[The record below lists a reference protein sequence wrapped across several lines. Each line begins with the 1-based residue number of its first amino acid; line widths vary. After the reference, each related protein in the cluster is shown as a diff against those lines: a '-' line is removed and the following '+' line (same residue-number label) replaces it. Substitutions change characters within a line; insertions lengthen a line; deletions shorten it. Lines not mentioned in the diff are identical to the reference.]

1 MKRLITSLKLIV
13 LGLAFTSNLNAQ
25 EKETLFVGGIAIN
38 NMSLEYESI
47 RTAIHANFMQSEL
60 YILEDRYDVAEKL
73 EDKELIGCLGK
84 SCLQRVGEKV
94 GADKVVS
101 FTFDGLKDKIII
113 SAKVVEVK
121 TGAVLKQSISEFE
134 NQPQMIN
141 RIIELA
147 VNKLLE
153 IPSNA
158 DVAQQLSYKKTAAQ
172 AKQVAILN
180 NSGPRIGVAFA
191 SGSNGDYITR
201 SEKRGGLESTPAVLN
216 LGYQFETQYVGTD
229 NFSGLFEFIFNV
241 GGLEKATIIPSFA
254 LLNGFRFGKGNW
266 EIATGP
272 SLTVKKLAEGVMIEN
287 KWYLERELALEGFD
301 LSQYDLVKKP
311 DTRGDLALSS
321 NWVIAVGKTFRAGAV
336 NIPVNV
342 YSSINKYGTAFGV
355 SLGLNVS
362 K

>member
-1 MKRLITSLKLIV
+1 MKRLITSLKLIA
-13 LGLAFTSNLNAQ
+13 LGLVFTFNLNAQ
-25 EKETLFVGGIAIN
+25 QETLFVGGIAIN
-38 NMSLEYESI
+38 NMSLESESI
-47 RTAIHANFMQSEL
+47 RTALHANFMQSEL

-73 EDKELIGCLGK
+73 EDEKLVGCLGK
-84 SCLQRVGEKV
+84 TCLQRVGEKV

-101 FTFDGLKDKIII
+101 FTFDGVKDKIII
-113 SAKVVEVK
+113 SAKVVDVK

-141 RIIELA
+141 RIIEIA
-147 VNKLLE
+147 VNKLLD

-158 DVAQQLSYKKTAAQ
+158 DVVQQLSYKKMAAQ
-172 AKQVAILN
+172 AKQVAVLN

-191 SGSNGDYITR
+191 TEANGDYITR
-201 SEKRGGLESTPAVLN
+201 SANRGGLESTPVVLN

-241 GGLEKATIIPSFA
+241 GGLEKATVIPSFA
-254 LLNGFRFGKGNW
+254 ILNGFRFGKGNW

-272 SLTVKKLAEGVMIEN
+272 SLTVKKLISGVNIDN
-287 KWYLERELALEGFD
+287 KWYTERELALEGFD
-301 LSQYDLVKKP
+301 LTQYDLVKQP
-311 DTRGDLALSS
+311 DTRGNLTLSS

-336 NIPVNV
+336 NLPVNF
-342 YSSINKYGTAFGV
+342 YSSINRYGTAFGI
-355 SLGLNVS
+355 SIGLNVS